1 MTPDATSSDA
11 ATTAAATATPLY
23 RRWWPWSIFLAA
35 LALRLHWTLVVHP
48 LDGFLYSDMSGY
60 NNRANGLLSAPWKIR
75 EYRAFY
81 PFGTTWFLA
90 SVKLIF
96 GRDNFAA
103 IGIVQSLLGAAST
116 VWCYF
121 LALRISRHP
130 TVVAPAVGT
139 LMIIYYPVMSLTG
152 YTLSETPAI
161 FLLTLGALLT
171 AKAVQERRRRV
182 IVGLGLT
189 LAAAVTVRPQL
200 LLGFGLLLLIA
211 LWRRGPLQLPRRV
224 WLAFIPV
231 AAVLVFS
238 SARLYRHTG
247 RLGTV
252 SENSAVNLVF
262 GRCHNKGIYSRP
274 DGKGHGTVRFGPP
287 PFIQLERHST
297 RHPDSWMTLDPA
309 FGDLPRG
316 DIPTI
321 DGVEGFD
328 VDAHGCRKKGSCRLR
343 GAELE
348 YHGYI
353 GDQALQRKIASA
365 CIERT
370 GWLRQ
375 LRYSMTHIV
384 QLWAYNQMW
393 PEQAN
398 PKPRAKDPHWRWGRM
413 TASWKRFHN
422 NVLLIPALLGLVL
435 AWRRGHAALW
445 FAAAHVY
452 ALLAVAFV
460 ILGGIRF
467 RVVYDPLLL
476 FLALEVYASVI
487 LGLVRRL
494 RLRAPTS

>member
-23 RRWWPWSIFLAA
+23 PRWWPWSIFLAA

-189 LAAAVTVRPQL
+189 LAAAVTGYEHRCDQYPPHRSR
-200 LLGFGLLLLIA
+200 A
-211 LWRRGPLQLPRRV
+211 
-224 WLAFIPV
+224 
-231 AAVLVFS
+231 
-238 SARLYRHTG
+238 SA
-247 RLGTV
+247 
-252 SENSAVNLVF
+252 SA
-262 GRCHNKGIYSRP
+262 
-274 DGKGHGTVRFGPP
+274 
-287 PFIQLERHST
+287 
-297 RHPDSWMTLDPA
+297 LDPA
-309 FGDLPRG
+309 PGDETP
-316 DIPTI
+316 
-321 DGVEGFD
+321 
-328 VDAHGCRKKGSCRLR
+328 
-343 GAELE
+343 
-348 YHGYI
+348 
-353 GDQALQRKIASA
+353 
-365 CIERT
+365 
-370 GWLRQ
+370 
-375 LRYSMTHIV
+375 
-384 QLWAYNQMW
+384 
-393 PEQAN
+393 
-398 PKPRAKDPHWRWGRM
+398 
-413 TASWKRFHN
+413 
-422 NVLLIPALLGLVL
+422 
-435 AWRRGHAALW
+435 
-445 FAAAHVY
+445 
-452 ALLAVAFV
+452 
-460 ILGGIRF
+460 
-467 RVVYDPLLL
+467 
-476 FLALEVYASVI
+476 
-487 LGLVRRL
+487 
-494 RLRAPTS
+494 